1 MKPENMLKFGMVG
14 GSLGSF
20 MGNVHRTAVKFDEK
34 AKLVAGCFSRDYE
47 KTLETGKELGLEQEK
62 LYENIEEMTVKEAGK
77 LDFVSIVVPNY
88 AHYEAA
94 KAFLENG
101 INVYCEKPLTF
112 TVEEAEELKAKYEQ
126 KLKDARSDAQEIVD
140 NAESRA
146 NKKAKD
152 IINQAEARAEK
163 LKAKKLEEIEQAKKE
178 AAAVLRDEI
187 ADYTILAANKLIQ
200 EQLDQEKHQQMI
212 MDFIDDLDAEK
223 LGEVQ

>member
-1 MKPENMLKFGMVG
+1 MLWQLLNFFILLFLLRK
-14 GSLGSF
+14 
-20 MGNVHRTAVKFDEK
+20 
-34 AKLVAGCFSRDYE
+34 Y
-47 KTLETGKELGLEQEK
+47 
-62 LYENIEEMTVKEAGK
+62 LYNPIKDI
-77 LDFVSIVVPNY
+77 LDKR
-88 AHYEAA
+88 AA
-94 KAFLENG
+94 QING
-101 INVYCEKPLTF
+101 DLDDADARR
-112 TVEEAEELKAKYEQ
+112 EEAEELKAKYEQ

-212 MDFIDDLDAEK
+212 MDFRDDLAAEK

>member
-1 MKPENMLKFGMVG
+1 MLWQLLNFFILLFLLRK
-14 GSLGSF
+14 
-20 MGNVHRTAVKFDEK
+20 
-34 AKLVAGCFSRDYE
+34 Y
-47 KTLETGKELGLEQEK
+47 
-62 LYENIEEMTVKEAGK
+62 LYNPIKDI
-77 LDFVSIVVPNY
+77 LDKR
-88 AHYEAA
+88 AA
-94 KAFLENG
+94 QING
-101 INVYCEKPLTF
+101 DLDDADARR
-112 TVEEAEELKAKYEQ
+112 EEAEELKAKYEQ

-178 AAAVLRDEI
+178 AAAELRNEI
-187 ADYTILAANKLIQ
+187 ADYTVLAANKLIQ